1 MKLDQL
7 VSYLNEEKI
16 NLSPAFQRGHVWTV
30 GYRRKLIKNMV
41 QGKPIPAV
49 FLYKEA
55 SGFKYLYNILDG
67 KQRLESVILFIGN
80 KRPDLSITNWA
91 RYFYGE
97 DKRDA
102 DFWIE
107 LPAGKKRFSQ
117 LDQAAI
123 REFRE
128 YAIPTIEITLDDN
141 TSLDEIINLFVDIN
155 QQGVAVQRFDIVK
168 AMNRNDRLLH
178 DVFCLL
184 AREERRGQD
193 IFYKAKKNEFTHVLK
208 RMKIVDNLSD
218 ANSKVDRM
226 WERLLEIVLFFRIKK
241 HRKPVEIL
249 KSFISKR
256 DTGASNGRPRF
267 TKSEE
272 RKLRDIFAF
281 LRSAYGKSELS
292 KTRLATDQ
300 THFYIMITSLIGG
313 DLLNNFSHPDLVKRL
328 VKFGKILDGTARLPK
343 DRKLSRTIR
352 HYQELS
358 EKQTTDVSSREERQ
372 KNFIEVISSL

>member
-1 MKLDQL
+1 MIYRNSEMKLDQL

-141 TSLDEIINLFVDIN
+141 TSLDEIS
-155 QQGVAVQRFDIVK
+155 AV
-168 AMNRNDRLLH
+168 
-178 DVFCLL
+178 
-184 AREERRGQD
+184 
-193 IFYKAKKNEFTHVLK
+193 
-208 RMKIVDNLSD
+208 
-218 ANSKVDRM
+218 
-226 WERLLEIVLFFRIKK
+226 
-241 HRKPVEIL
+241 P
-249 KSFISKR
+249 
-256 DTGASNGRPRF
+256 
-267 TKSEE
+267 
-272 RKLRDIFAF
+272 RKLGHFA
-281 LRSAYGKSELS
+281 
-292 KTRLATDQ
+292 
-300 THFYIMITSLIGG
+300 
-313 DLLNNFSHPDLVKRL
+313 V
-328 VKFGKILDGTARLPK
+328 TA
-343 DRKLSRTIR
+343 
-352 HYQELS
+352 
-358 EKQTTDVSSREERQ
+358 
-372 KNFIEVISSL
+372 